1 MNTSLENAPG
11 GVPKV
16 EPNTQSA
23 LLPTYAR
30 AELAFERGNGA
41 WLTSTDGRRYLD
53 FAAGVAVN
61 VAGHAHPH
69 LVNALTEQ
77 AGKLWHVSNIYRI
90 PEGER
95 LAKRLTELTFADVVF
110 FTNSGAEAL
119 ECAIKMARKY
129 HAANGNPERYRLITF
144 EGAFHGRTL
153 ATIAAGG
160 QKKYLEGFGPPVEG
174 FDQVAFGD
182 HKALEAAIGPETA
195 GILIE
200 PVQGE
205 GGVRPVPPQC
215 MRGLR
220 ELCDK
225 HGILLVL
232 DEVQSGVGRS
242 GKLFAHEW
250 SGITPDIMA
259 VAKGIGGGFP
269 MGACLATR
277 EAGKGMVAGTHGS
290 TYGGNPL
297 AMAVGNAVLD
307 VVTAPG
313 FLENV
318 QHMAL
323 RLSQRLAELKD
334 RFPGVIAEVR
344 GSGLLMGLKMQ
355 VPNTEFVAALRNE
368 GLLTVGAGD
377 NVVRLLPPLIIG
389 EEEVRYATEA
399 IERAAATFAAAKSS
413 NAA

>member
-1 MNTSLENAPG
+1 MDTSLKNTPA
-11 GVPKV
+11 GVSKV
-16 EPNTQSA
+16 EPDTQSA
-23 LLPTYAR
+23 LLPTFAR
-30 AELAFERGNGA
+30 AELAFERGDGA

-53 FAAGVAVN
+53 FAAGIAVN
-61 VAGHAHPH
+61 VAGHSHPR
-69 LVNALTEQ
+69 LVSALTEQ

-318 QHMAL
+318 QHMSL

-399 IERAAATFAAAKSS
+399 IERAAATFAQKSS

>member
-1 MNTSLENAPG
+1 MNTSLKNAPG

-77 AGKLWHVSNIYRI
+77 AGKLWHVSNVYRI

-95 LAKRLTELTFADVVF
+95 LAQRLTELTFADVVF

-318 QHMAL
+318 QHMSL

-399 IERAAATFAAAKSS
+399 IERAAATFAQKSS

>member
-1 MNTSLENAPG
+1 MDTSLKNTPA
-11 GVPKV
+11 GVSKV

-41 WLTSTDGRRYLD
+41 WLTATDGRRFLD
-53 FAAGVAVN
+53 FAAGIAVN

-77 AGKLWHVSNIYRI
+77 AGKLWHVSNVYRI

-318 QHMAL
+318 QHMSL

-399 IERAAATFAAAKSS
+399 IERAASAFAAAKSS

>member
-23 LLPTYAR
+23 LLPTFAR
-30 AELAFERGNGA
+30 AELAFERGDGA

-53 FAAGVAVN
+53 FAAGIAVN
-61 VAGHAHPH
+61 VAGHSHPR
-69 LVNALTEQ
+69 LVSALTEQ

-318 QHMAL
+318 QQMSL

-355 VPNTEFVAALRNE
+355 VPNTDFVAALRNE

-399 IERAAATFAAAKSS
+399 IERAAATFAQKSS

>member
-1 MNTSLENAPG
+1 MNTSLKAAPG
-11 GVPKV
+11 GTKV
-16 EPNTQSA
+16 EPNSHSA
-23 LLPTYAR
+23 MMPTYAR
-30 AELAFERGNGA
+30 AELAFERGEGP
-41 WLTSTDGRRYLD
+41 WLVSTEGRRYLD
-53 FAAGVAVN
+53 FAAGIAVN

-69 LVNALTEQ
+69 LVQALTEQ
-77 AGKLWHVSNIYRI
+77 ANKLWHVSNVYRI
-90 PEGER
+90 PEGEK
-95 LAKRLTELTFADVVF
+95 LAKRLTDLTFADVVF

-119 ECAIKMARKY
+119 ECAIKTARKY

-160 QKKYLEGFGPPVEG
+160 QKKYLEGFGPAVEG
-174 FDQVAFGD
+174 FDQVPFGD
-182 HKALEAAIGPETA
+182 HKAVEAAIGPETA

-200 PVQGE
+200 PIQGE
-205 GGVRPVPPQC
+205 GGVRALPPQC
-215 MRGLR
+215 LRGLR

-232 DEVQSGVGRS
+232 DEVQCGVGRT

-250 SGITPDIMA
+250 AGITPDIMA

-269 MGACLATR
+269 IGACLATR
-277 EAGKGMVAGTHGS
+277 EAAKGMIAGSHGS

-297 AMAVGNAVLD
+297 ATTVGNAVLD
-307 VVTAPG
+307 LVTAPG

-318 QHMAL
+318 SRMSL
-323 RLSQRLAELKD
+323 LLTQRLAELKD

-344 GSGLLMGLKMQ
+344 GTGLLMGLKMV
-355 VPNTEFVAALRNE
+355 VPNTEFVAALREE
-368 GLLTVGAGD
+368 GLLTVGAGE
-377 NVVRLLPPLIIG
+377 NVIRLIPPLIIG
-389 EEEVRYATEA
+389 EAEVRVATDA
-399 IERAAATFAAAKSS
+399 IERAAAKFSAKAS